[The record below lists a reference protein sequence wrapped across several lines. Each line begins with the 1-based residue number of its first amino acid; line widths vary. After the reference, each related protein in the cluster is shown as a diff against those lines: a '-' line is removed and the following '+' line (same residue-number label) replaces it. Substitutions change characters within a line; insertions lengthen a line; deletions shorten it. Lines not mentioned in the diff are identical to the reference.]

1 MNRISLIL
9 LFAAFTSS
17 VFAQSLQVSTST
29 YSIQL
34 PSATVD
40 SEGVTLYDGE
50 NVLQTGSYSMPSEP
64 DPSIKVYPLYDGSA
78 ILRENIANFLFYDT
92 FGRVTQ
98 SISNSTQS
106 EGGEAISELAHD
118 PAGKT
123 VILYNP
129 KIVSGGNTGSR
140 AKLVAGNSN
149 PADIY
154 YSGDRALRTVVVS
167 SNGELIALA
176 SMNEGTDDQVMILDR
191 FGNNLGVID
200 FDQDVKGVSFSEN
213 GLYITIYSGGRAAA
227 YEIRSK
233 ERVGSTSFRN
243 TSLLYANY
251 SPEDRTIVA
260 VTGTGSGTFTDLEGH
275 AVNVAARKIARTDIS
290 GSIDLM
296 HQPMMKRNGAGR
308 YEINGFNQSL
318 SMRASF

>member
-98 SISNSTQS
+98 SI
-106 EGGEAISELAHD
+106 
-118 PAGKT
+118 
-123 VILYNP
+123 
-129 KIVSGGNTGSR
+129 
-140 AKLVAGNSN
+140 
-149 PADIY
+149 
-154 YSGDRALRTVVVS
+154 
-167 SNGELIALA
+167 
-176 SMNEGTDDQVMILDR
+176 
-191 FGNNLGVID
+191 
-200 FDQDVKGVSFSEN
+200 
-213 GLYITIYSGGRAAA
+213 
-227 YEIRSK
+227 
-233 ERVGSTSFRN
+233 
-243 TSLLYANY
+243 
-251 SPEDRTIVA
+251 
-260 VTGTGSGTFTDLEGH
+260 
-275 AVNVAARKIARTDIS
+275 
-290 GSIDLM
+290 
-296 HQPMMKRNGAGR
+296 
-308 YEINGFNQSL
+308 
-318 SMRASF
+318 